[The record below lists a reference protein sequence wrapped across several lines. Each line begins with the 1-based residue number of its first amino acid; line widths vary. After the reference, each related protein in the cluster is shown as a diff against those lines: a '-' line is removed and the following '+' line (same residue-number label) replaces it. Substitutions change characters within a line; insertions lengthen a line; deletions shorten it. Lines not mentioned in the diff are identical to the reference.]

1 MLPRLL
7 LRAPGSAGT
16 SEKHREHL
24 RSHPKH
30 GGPEHL
36 SVSSSHCWLGP
47 ALGTCQLSLW
57 GQLWGLTGRWGHD
70 TGRPEPCAQAERL
83 RQEPSLSSVGSS
95 GSGQRAAGV
104 TTRLQPFEACL
115 KKHAVE
121 PDKWPPIPKGNLH
134 QMQWWHEGWGA
145 SSTDSAPASGQPF
158 SRRVPQTLTHIEQQ
172 QDRGKQSVMV
182 ALVWFSNPRAE
193 NFCSLG
199 WISGNTP
206 SS

>member
-1 MLPRLL
+1 MRACYQGCCSGHLVLL
-7 LRAPGSAGT
+7 EPLKSTGNT
-16 SEKHREHL
+16 SDRTQ
-24 RSHPKH
+24 RM
-30 GGPEHL
+30 GGLEHL

-134 QMQWWHEGWGA
+134 QMQ
-145 SSTDSAPASGQPF
+145 
-158 SRRVPQTLTHIEQQ
+158 
-172 QDRGKQSVMV
+172 
-182 ALVWFSNPRAE
+182 
-193 NFCSLG
+193 
-199 WISGNTP
+199 
-206 SS
+206 